1 MGPACPPSRDNIT
14 MPPNPKLSYFD
25 ASAETFPPAVIEELI
40 RQEGRLLK
48 HDPRRSI
55 VKQVAFRGKSLII
68 KQPIDKDKRLWI
80 RILTLLRDSEAIRSL
95 KSMTILK
102 QHGITTNTPLACL
115 EYTWL
120 GMTVSSY
127 MIYEYIE
134 GEAATQED
142 SQAILALIKQI
153 HATGY
158 LHGDT
163 QMRNFLK
170 HQGEILT
177 IDCKLKPKLWG
188 PISENLEYIRLG
200 RRNETA
206 QKYINKSTASYK
218 TALISHRLANLRG
231 EVKNRIKNI
240 LTLG

>member
-40 RQEGRLLK
+40 RQEGRL
-48 HDPRRSI
+48 
-55 VKQVAFRGKSLII
+55 
-68 KQPIDKDKRLWI
+68 
-80 RILTLLRDSEAIRSL
+80 
-95 KSMTILK
+95 
-102 QHGITTNTPLACL
+102 
-115 EYTWL
+115 
-120 GMTVSSY
+120 
-127 MIYEYIE
+127 
-134 GEAATQED
+134 
-142 SQAILALIKQI
+142 
-153 HATGY
+153 
-158 LHGDT
+158 
-163 QMRNFLK
+163 LK